1 VTRLRLRAA
10 APANFVRS
18 SVTTPA
24 PRVWFITGCSSGF
37 GRSLAEQALQRG
49 ERVVATARQRT
60 GLADLSGAFGELVC
74 PLALDVT
81 RPDQVRSAIARA
93 HAVFGR
99 IDVLVNNAGYGLM
112 GALEDL
118 SDSQIRAQFETNV
131 FGVFDVTRAALPLL
145 RAQGSGHIVNISSVG
160 GRLSVP
166 LIGIYSASKFAI
178 EGASIALAAELAP
191 FGIKV
196 TVVEPGAFAT
206 RFGASL
212 EAVPASAPYAAM
224 GAAMAGALA
233 AMTLGD
239 PAQAARSIIAAVEAP
254 DPPLHLVL
262 GEHAFGMVRQTLQQ
276 QLAELERWEGLSISA
291 SPA

>member
-1 VTRLRLRAA
+1 
-10 APANFVRS
+10 
-18 SVTTPA
+18 VTTQQ

-37 GRSLAEQALQRG
+37 GRSLAEQALKRG
-49 ERVVATARQRT
+49 ERVVATARQLA
-60 GLADLSGAFGELVC
+60 GLSDLSGAFGERVC
-74 PLALDVT
+74 PVALDVT
-81 RPDQVRSAIARA
+81 RPDQVRSAIKRA
-93 HAVFGR
+93 QAVFGR
-99 IDVLVNNAGYGLM
+99 IDVLVNNAGYGLQ

-131 FGVFDVTRAALPLL
+131 FGLLDVTRAALPLL

-178 EGASIALAAELAP
+178 EGASIALSTELAP

-212 EAVPASAPYAAM
+212 EAVAPTAPYAAL
-224 GAAMAGALA
+224 GAAMTGALA
-233 AMTLGD
+233 AMKLGD

-262 GEHAFGMVRQTLQQ
+262 GTHAFAMVRQTLQQ
-276 QLAELERWEGLSISA
+276 QMAELERWESLSISA

>member
-1 VTRLRLRAA
+1 M
-10 APANFVRS
+10 RS
-18 SVTTPA
+18 SVTTPP

-37 GRSLAEQALQRG
+37 GRCLAEQALQRG
-49 ERVVATARQRT
+49 ERVVATARQLT
-60 GLADLSGAFGELVC
+60 GLSGLSSAFGELVC

-81 RPDQVRSAIARA
+81 RPDQVRSAIERA

-99 IDVLVNNAGYGLM
+99 IDVLVNNAGYGLQ
-112 GALEDL
+112 GAVEDL

-131 FGVFDVTRAALPLL
+131 FGVLGVIRAALPLL

-160 GRLSVP
+160 GRLSAP

-191 FGIKV
+191 LGIKV

-206 RFGASL
+206 RFGSSL
-212 EAVPASAPYAAM
+212 ESVPPSAPYAAA

-233 AMTLGD
+233 AFKWGD
-239 PAQAARSIIAAVEAP
+239 PHQAARSIIAAVEAP
-254 DPPLHLVL
+254 DPPLHLIL
-262 GEHAFGMVRQTLQQ
+262 GEHALAMVRQTLQQ
-276 QLAELERWEGLSISA
+276 QLVELERWESLSISA
-291 SPA
+291 SPG